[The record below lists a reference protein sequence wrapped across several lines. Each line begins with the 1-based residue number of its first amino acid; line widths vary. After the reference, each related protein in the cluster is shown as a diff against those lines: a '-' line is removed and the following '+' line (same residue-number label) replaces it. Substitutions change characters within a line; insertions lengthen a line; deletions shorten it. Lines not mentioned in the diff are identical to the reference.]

1 MTSGSEPAAPL
12 FIAGGATLAL
22 AGFAIALVWVVVR
35 REWRWAGWALVPL
48 AMVGATA
55 LLARVFP
62 PLHLA
67 ASLVT
72 LVVALVNGVQFRG
85 GARVAEV
92 VGAGGWMTAVVAARI
107 LFGP

>member
-1 MTSGSEPAAPL
+1 MTSGSGLSAPF
-12 FIAGGATLAL
+12 FIASGSRRAL
-22 AGFAIALVWVVVR
+22 IGFAVALVWLIFR
-35 REWRWAGWALVPL
+35 GEWRWVGWALVPL
-48 AMVGATA
+48 AMVGATT

-72 LVVALVNGVQFRG
+72 LVTAVVNGVQFRG
-85 GARVAEV
+85 GARVAEL
-92 VGAGGWMTAVVAARI
+92 VGAGGWLTAIVAARM